1 MGLASTRCHHRI
13 RLRPIVLS
21 RCEITPCNQWVVGK
35 RFNMGSLTFVLS
47 GREGDQSS
55 SPSTSIECHR
65 SLVLQMGSMYH
76 MTVHRDTLLSLMMV
90 LSQATLTGSGRVLS
104 GQSLQ
109 RSNEEF
115 CCEVVLSNDWPADE
129 TAMQLLI
136 TCE

>member
-1 MGLASTRCHHRI
+1 
-13 RLRPIVLS
+13 
-21 RCEITPCNQWVVGK
+21 
-35 RFNMGSLTFVLS
+35 
-47 GREGDQSS
+47 
-55 SPSTSIECHR
+55 
-65 SLVLQMGSMYH
+65 